1 MVFLHP
7 KTGKTLKLK
16 EFYRKYRQFLL
27 YVLFGIISTGLEFA
41 VFALLYKFMPYLW
54 ANVIGFH
61 CGVICSFILNRNFN
75 FKKEDKTV
83 IRFASFYLVQ
93 IICLA
98 LNSLILYLCIDLGN
112 WNPLI
117 AKGFSIVLTALL
129 PFFLNRYITF
139 GKRI

>member
-1 MVFLHP
+1 M
-7 KTGKTLKLK
+7 KLRP
-16 EFYRKYRQFLL
+16 FYSKYRHFIL
-27 YVLFGIISTGLEFA
+27 YAFFGIVSTGLEFL
-41 VFALLYKFMPYLW
+41 VFALLYKIMPYLW
-54 ANVIGFH
+54 ANIIAFH
-61 CGVICSFILNRNFN
+61 CGLVCSFLLNRNIN

-93 IICLA
+93 VICLA
-98 LNSLILYLCIDLGN
+98 LNSLILYLCIDLGQ

-129 PFFLNRYITF
+129 PFFLNKYITF

>member
-1 MVFLHP
+1 MYAF
-7 KTGKTLKLK
+7 
-16 EFYRKYRQFLL
+16 
-27 YVLFGIISTGLEFA
+27 FGIVSTGLEFLI
-41 VFALLYKFMPYLW
+41 FALLYKIMPYLW
-54 ANVIGFH
+54 ANIIAFH
-61 CGVICSFILNRNFN
+61 CGLVCSFLLNRSIN

-98 LNSLILYLCIDLGN
+98 LNSLILYLCIDLGQ

-117 AKGFSIVLTALL
+117 AKGFSIVVTALL
-129 PFFLNRYITF
+129 PFFLNKYITF

>member
-1 MVFLHP
+1 M
-7 KTGKTLKLK
+7 KLRP
-16 EFYRKYRQFLL
+16 FYSKYRHFIL
-27 YVLFGIISTGLEFA
+27 YAFFGIVSTGLEFL
-41 VFALLYKFMPYLW
+41 VFALLYRIIPYLW
-54 ANVIGFH
+54 ANIIAFH
-61 CGVICSFILNRNFN
+61 CGLVCSFLLNRSIN

-98 LNSLILYLCIDLGN
+98 LNSLILYLCIDLGQ

-117 AKGFSIVLTALL
+117 AKGFSIVVTALL
-129 PFFLNRYITF
+129 PFFLNKYITF